1 MAGAQGEAATAAPSI
16 SWDSHNYVDEAP
28 ESLVRDD
35 DLAGANMDMR
45 RRFEANCRRA
55 QNEICA
61 AIEELDGGKFQQDV
75 WTREGGGGGIS
86 RVLASGNVFEKAGCS
101 LSVVFGSMPQEAL
114 ASAT

>member
-1 MAGAQGEAATAAPSI
+1 MADAVGEAKTAAPSI

-55 QNEICA
+55 QVCRRA
-61 AIEELDGGKFQQDV
+61 ARAQRTL
-75 WTREGGGGGIS
+75 R
-86 RVLASGNVFEKAGCS
+86 
-101 LSVVFGSMPQEAL
+101 LSA
-114 ASAT
+114 